1 MKANLVEETKGVE
14 VPVRGSRKT
23 VRRPIMPP
31 LGLIAGLLLILPAPG
46 PAAQPAVAEPM
57 RSALTQ
63 TATVPEAASPKAM
76 LQATLRTQRPVVT
89 RVTTKLDLAA
99 IRPAEFGD
107 WEEPM
112 R

>member
-1 MKANLVEETKGVE
+1 MESILVEETKGVE
-14 VPVRGSRKT
+14 VPVRGSRKA

-31 LGLIAGLLLILPAPG
+31 LGLIAGLLILPAPG

-57 RSALTQ
+57 GSARTQ

-76 LQATLRTQRPVVT
+76 LRATLRTKRPVVT
-89 RVTTKLDLAA
+89 RVTTKFNLAA